1 MRKQLRD
8 GGPERHGGPE
18 QHGGPERHGVPGQDA
33 EVGRNVEV
41 VRRYLRTFVTKDLAE
56 LRQVVAE
63 DVEIYGSGTA
73 VRGRR
78 YVEQAVAAPGLT
90 VLDQEIVEL
99 FAAGDRVV
107 VALVQTYRRDAT
119 GVTATQSA
127 CKMYRL
133 ADGRIVQFWG
143 EQDLY
148 GLLRGLA
155 MLPDAPIA
163 F

>member
-1 MRKQLRD
+1 MGD
-8 GGPERHGGPE
+8 GERE
-18 QHGGPERHGVPGQDA
+18 
-33 EVGRNVEV
+33 RNVET
-41 VRRYLRTFVTKDLAE
+41 VRRYLRTFVTKDLDELAE
-56 LRQVVAE
+56 VVAE

-78 YVEQAVAAPGLT
+78 FVEGAVLSPGLT

-99 FAAGDRVV
+99 YAAGDRVV
-107 VALVQTYRRDAT
+107 VSFAQTYRRDAT
-119 GVTATQSA
+119 GATAVQSG

-133 ADGRIVQFWG
+133 VGGRIVQFWG

-148 GLLRGLA
+148 GLLRGLGL
-155 MLPDAPIA
+155 LPDGPIR

>member
-1 MRKQLRD
+1 MTEQ
-8 GGPERHGGPE
+8 ERN
-18 QHGGPERHGVPGQDA
+18 A
-33 EVGRNVEV
+33 EV

-56 LRQVVAE
+56 LRAVVAE
-63 DVEIYGSGTA
+63 DVLIYGSGTR

-78 YVEQAVAAPGLT
+78 FVEGAVSSPGLT

-107 VALVQTYRRDAT
+107 VSLAQTYRRDAT
-119 GVTATQSA
+119 GATAVQST

-133 ADGRIVQFWG
+133 AGGRIVQFWG
-143 EQDLY
+143 EQDVF
-148 GLLRGLA
+148 GLLRGLG
-155 MLPDAPIA
+155 MLADEPIE

>member
-1 MRKQLRD
+1 M
-8 GGPERHGGPE
+8 E
-18 QHGGPERHGVPGQDA
+18 A
-33 EVGRNVEV
+33 

-56 LRQVVAE
+56 VRAVVAE
-63 DVEIYGSGTA
+63 DVAIYGSGTA

-78 YVEQAVAAPGLT
+78 FVEQAVASPGLT

-107 VALVQTYRRDAT
+107 VSLAQTYRRDAT
-119 GVTATQSA
+119 GATAVQSA

-133 ADGRIVQFWG
+133 AGGVIVQFWG
-143 EQDLY
+143 EQDLF
-148 GLLRGLA
+148 GLLRGLGV
-155 MLPDAPIA
+155 LPDGPIE

>member
-1 MRKQLRD
+1 MD
-8 GGPERHGGPE
+8 GERE
-18 QHGGPERHGVPGQDA
+18 
-33 EVGRNVEV
+33 RNVET

-56 LRQVVAE
+56 LAEVVAE

-73 VRGRR
+73 VRGRQF
-78 YVEQAVAAPGLT
+78 VERAVSSPGLT

-107 VALVQTYRRDAT
+107 VSFAQTYRYDAN
-119 GVTATQSA
+119 GATTVQSG

-133 ADGRIVQFWG
+133 AGGRIVQFWG
-143 EQDLY
+143 EQDTY
-148 GLLRGLA
+148 GLLRGLGL
-155 MLPDAPIA
+155 LPDEPIP